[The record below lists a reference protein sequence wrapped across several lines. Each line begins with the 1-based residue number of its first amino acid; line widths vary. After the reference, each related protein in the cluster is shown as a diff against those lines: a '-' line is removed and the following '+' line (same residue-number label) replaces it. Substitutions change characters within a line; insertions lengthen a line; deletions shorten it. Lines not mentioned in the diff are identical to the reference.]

1 MEFVNCTRPTKLYR
15 YSERRW
21 LEQAMAEGRFL
32 LKPASSYKDLERD
45 PSRQDDEL
53 VRIRQSPADQ
63 VTITVQGTGQEIR
76 PIGPVTYTNT
86 CHTDYL
92 VLCFSSR
99 WGEDLFT
106 SFPGTDAC
114 LVIHDVETFAE
125 KLHAVAETRLAGWA
139 GMDAPVSYTVLDR
152 LGVPFFKP
160 ERHASQAEFRF
171 AWYPRFPRP
180 RLEPVSIR
188 MGSLAGIAEIRSGPG
203 DLPGDG
209 V

>member
-1 MEFVNCTRPTKLYR
+1 MEFVNCTRPPKLYR
-15 YSERRW
+15 YSERKW
-21 LEQAMAEGRFL
+21 LEQAMTEGRFL
-32 LKPASSYKDLERD
+32 LKPASSYRDLEMD
-45 PSRQDDEL
+45 PARQDDEL
-53 VRIRQSPADQ
+53 VRTRQSPPER
-63 VTITVQGTGQEIR
+63 VSIILQGTGQEIR

-86 CHTDYL
+86 SHTDYL

-125 KLHAVAETRLAGWA
+125 RLHAVVEAESPGWA
-139 GMDAPVSYTVLDR
+139 GIDAPVSYTQLDR

-171 AWYPRFPRP
+171 AWYPRDPRP
-180 RLEPVSIR
+180 RLEAISIR
-188 MGSLAGIAEIRSGPG
+188 IGCLTGIAEIRPGPS
-203 DLPGDG
+203 DLFG
-209 V
+209 